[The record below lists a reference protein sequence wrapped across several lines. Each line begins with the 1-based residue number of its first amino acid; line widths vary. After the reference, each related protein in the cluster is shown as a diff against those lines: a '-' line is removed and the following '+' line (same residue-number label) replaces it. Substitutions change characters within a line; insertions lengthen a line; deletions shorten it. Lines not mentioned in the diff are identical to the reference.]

1 MSAAEIVD
9 PTRSPASSRQKV
21 LQFLGPII
29 GVLLVIAAIITISLH
44 NYRTTRQGA
53 ISLSSDL
60 LRSQQ
65 KYVTEEVRNYLSP
78 ASDSAAIA
86 QDMFHEP
93 LTDASPDAF
102 MLDGRYMLAHM
113 PQVGSF
119 YLARDQ
125 KQFWMVTR
133 HGKDYEQTHFQ
144 IENGHGVY
152 RHTYVDQSGKPIGTG
167 FDPAEGYDVT
177 VRPWFRGA
185 IKRIG
190 RGEGALYWTDP
201 YAYLAARE
209 FTITA
214 SMAFQTSDGHQAVFA
229 TNIALNRLTSF
240 LSNLQVGRSGKAV
253 IVDMHGQIIAG
264 QTAGD
269 DGTQPT
275 FDPANMHLDPK
286 TQPVFIRALNTF
298 KVKGPGPGLVAARGK
313 NYVTIAT
320 ALPFVHRRWVLL
332 LNAPENDFSDFA
344 ITARRQNMWFSA
356 LVVGLASLLALGLI
370 IQGRRIERLR
380 RRIEIG
386 REQMR
391 AENASLYEIA
401 STPDLFEASHDVPIL
416 TEALAARTNS
426 RRASLWRLLPDG
438 ERLLCEDAFDPV
450 RDVHS
455 TGIEITKRENALL
468 FEALFEGHS
477 LSIDDARQDERSQNF
492 QRIIMRS
499 VEATSLVFHPVMR
512 GHQAVGA
519 IVLENPSRADAM
531 EHIVAIVSSVVALRF
546 SQALDQSDHQ
556 TDARLGVT
564 HQLKDT
570 RYDEGFLLPP
580 ASGVQDEAVPSGI
593 YPQVPVM
600 VISFADP
607 YAMDRHSA
615 ERAMKVVSSLSED
628 IQRISRETGLFSVQV
643 VSNRLVLVGG
653 CSQEPDLNAVLR
665 LADAAVSI
673 REACLSLLASV
684 DIDPVFRVGIDV
696 GPVMAAMLGRDP
708 AVFNLWGEAINVA
721 ELLAASAPDA
731 GTIQVS
737 EQAYLQLREHFLFR
751 ARGMFYLPNSGVTRS
766 FILAGRR

>member
-21 LQFLGPII
+21 LQFLGPIV
-29 GVLLVIAAIITISLH
+29 GVLLVIAAIIAISLH

-53 ISLSSDL
+53 IALSSDL

-78 ASDSAAIA
+78 ASDSASIA
-86 QDMFHEP
+86 PDMFGSP
-93 LTDASPDAF
+93 LTDASPDSF
-102 MLDGRYMLAHM
+102 MLYGRSMLAHT
-113 PQVGSF
+113 PQVDSF
-119 YLARDQ
+119 YLASDQ
-125 KQFWMVTR
+125 GQFWMVTR

-144 IENGHGVY
+144 VENGHEVY
-152 RHTYVDQSGKPIGTG
+152 RHTYVDQNGTYLG
-167 FDPAEGYDVT
+167 TAFDPADKYDVT
-177 VRPWFRGA
+177 ARPWFQGA

-190 RGEGALYWTDP
+190 RGDGALYWTNP

-214 SMAFQTSDGHQAVFA
+214 SIAFPMKDGHHAVFA
-229 TNIALNRLTSF
+229 TNISLNRLTSF
-240 LSNLQVGRSGKAV
+240 LNELQVGRSGRAV
-253 IVDMHGQIIAG
+253 IVDMKGQIIAG
-264 QTAGD
+264 HNMGE
-269 DGTQPT
+269 DGAEPS
-275 FDPANMHLDPK
+275 FDPAHMQLDPK

-298 KVKGPGPGLVAARGK
+298 RVKGPGPGLVTARNK
-313 NYVTIAT
+313 NYVTIAAT
-320 ALPFVHRRWVLL
+320 LPFVHRRWVLL

-344 ITARRQNMWFSA
+344 VTARRQNLWFSA

-380 RRIEIG
+380 KRLEVG

-416 TEALAARTNS
+416 TEALAARTGS

-455 TGIEITKRENALL
+455 TGIEITKREHSKLFDALM
-468 FEALFEGHS
+468 EGHS
-477 LSIDDARQDERSQNF
+477 LFIEDARQDERSQNF

-499 VEATSLVFHPVMR
+499 VEAKSLVFHPVMR
-512 GHQAVGA
+512 GHQAVGV
-519 IVLENPSRADAM
+519 IVLEDPSRADAM

-546 SQALDQSDHQ
+546 SQALDQGDQ
-556 TDARLGVT
+556 QAGARPSVS
-564 HQLKDT
+564 HELKDT

-580 ASGVQDEAVPSGI
+580 GSGVQDGVVPSGI

-607 YAMDRHSA
+607 YAMDSHSA

-628 IQRISRETGLFSVQV
+628 IQRIARETGLFSVQV

-653 CSQEPDLNAVLR
+653 CSQEPDPGAVLR

-696 GPVMAAMLGRDP
+696 GPVMAAMLGKEP
-708 AVFNLWGEAINVA
+708 SVFNLWGEAINVA